1 MDAETNRLLATLKGQ
16 LQTENSHSTALL
28 GGSSQLVDRDGAVDS
43 MADMQAKPQ
52 VWTIPASVGSD
63 LTKPMVLNAIISQWA
78 TLEDTQKINTLL
90 GIAHVGQSRMHQ
102 VTGEVR
108 RIAQLAKEDASSDWV
123 RTLGALI
130 GEVGASGRM
139 QQLNELDEPIRSEM
153 EAAVAQVAAALEK
166 SSLCLATPELSYLSS
181 AVAKSIA
188 PSSICDI
195 YGPAPKPKLL
205 DRLMAQARKKLA
217 DMRSPPTSRRP
228 STVPS
233 LANRGAVAERD
244 TSASSSRLGSPE
256 PNGAESGGLFGGA
269 SDGDGSDNDSCK
281 SMESDSLPFANN
293 YRLPMNVKSSHCV
306 DHVGRLS
313 RLLAAAESVA
323 GAGDRHA
330 SGDIHGMG
338 ARPGRGG
345 HAGASGLG
353 IRRGGSAEAGTSKL
367 GMIAPRR
374 RTTANAALP
383 GGGLGAATSSRRAD
397 SSTPITHMPKKI
409 RMAGLDEVAK
419 SMGERERVLREERE
433 KAAEEREAKRL
444 KQQAEVEERKRRREE
459 NRQRKQAE
467 AAAAPKRAK
476 RRSSK
481 SVVGGSDDDGGPSGG
496 SKTPTEVRSPRSE
509 SSDDEFDIP
518 LEYRMFTGDTPDR
531 QALYTNTNAL
541 TDANRKLMY
550 CFFKGLAMPPGTGN
564 ELKFV
569 LNEAVID
576 DPRYPGKK
584 CTELMLFKANLING
598 KWDKIRRLK
607 R

>member
-1 MDAETNRLLATLKGQ
+1 MDTEANRVLAALKGQ
-16 LQTENSHSTALL
+16 QQTETGHNGELL
-28 GGSSQLVDRDGAVDS
+28 GSLSQLDRDDS
-43 MADMQAKPQ
+43 MADKQAKPQ
-52 VWTIPASVGSD
+52 VWTVPASVGSD
-63 LTKPMVLNAIISQWA
+63 LTRPMILNEIIAQWA

-90 GIAHVGQSRMHQ
+90 GIAHVGQNRMQQ

-130 GEVGASGRM
+130 GEVGTSGRM
-139 QQLNELDEPIRSEM
+139 KQLNELDEPTRSEM
-153 EAAVAQVAAALEK
+153 EAAVSQIAAALEK

-188 PSSICDI
+188 PASICDI
-195 YGPAPKPKLL
+195 YGSAPKPKLL
-205 DRLMAQARKKLA
+205 DRLMAQAKKKSA

-228 STVPS
+228 SAAPS
-233 LANRGAVAERD
+233 LANRGSTTERD
-244 TSASSSRLGSPE
+244 TSASSSRLGSPD
-256 PNGAESGGLFGGA
+256 PSGAGAFSDLFGDA
-269 SDGDGSDNDSCK
+269 ADDGSDDDSCK
-281 SMESDSLPFANN
+281 SMESDSLPFTNS
-293 YRLPMNVKSSHCV
+293 YRLPMNVKESHCA

-323 GAGDRHA
+323 TTGDRHIA
-330 SGDIHGMG
+330 GDAHGM
-338 ARPGRGG
+338 RPGRGG
-345 HAGASGLG
+345 HAGAPGLG
-353 IRRGGSAEAGTSKL
+353 IRRGGSAGGGTSKL

-374 RTTANAALP
+374 RTNASAALP

-397 SSTPITHMPKKI
+397 SSTPITHTPKKI
-409 RMAGLDEVAK
+409 RMAGLDEVTK
-419 SMGERERVLREERE
+419 SMGERERAIREERE
-433 KAAEEREAKRL
+433 KAAEEREAKKQ
-444 KQQAEVEERKRRREE
+444 KQQAEAEERKRRREE
-459 NRQRKQAE
+459 ARQRKQAE
-467 AAAAPKRAK
+467 AAAAPKRAR

-481 SVVGGSDDDGGPSGG
+481 NVAGGSDDDGPGRG
-496 SKTPTEVRSPRSE
+496 SKTPVEVRSPRPDD

-576 DPRYPGKK
+576 DPRYPDKK